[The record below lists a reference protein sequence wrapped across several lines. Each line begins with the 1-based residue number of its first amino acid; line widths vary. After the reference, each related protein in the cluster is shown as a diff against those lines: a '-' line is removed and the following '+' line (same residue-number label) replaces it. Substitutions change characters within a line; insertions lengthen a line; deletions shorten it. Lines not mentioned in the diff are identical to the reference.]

1 MATASSD
8 TERMKVLHI
17 IRSSDDPLA
26 KRVIADISGAA
37 GAEQTLLLM
46 QDGVYTNPQGAANV
60 FACSDD
66 VAARGVTTDI
76 PLVEYDRIVEMIFEN
91 DKVITW

>member
-1 MATASSD
+1 
-8 TERMKVLHI
+8 MKVLHI
-17 IRSSDDPLA
+17 IRNAADPLA
-26 KRVIADISGAA
+26 NRIIEEIGGDNSS
-37 GAEQTLLLM
+37 EQTLLLI
-46 QDGVYTNPQGAANV
+46 QDGVYTNPQGSACV

-76 PLVEYDRIVEMIFEN
+76 PLVEYDRIVEMVFES

>member
-1 MATASSD
+1 
-8 TERMKVLHI
+8 MKVLHI
-17 IRSSDDPLA
+17 IRNADDPLA
-26 KRVIADISGAA
+26 KRIIDEIEADNGS
-37 GAEQTLLLM
+37 EQTLLLI
-46 QDGVYTNPQGAANV
+46 QDGVYTNPQSSARV

-76 PLVEYDRIVEMIFEN
+76 PLVEYDRIVEMVFES

>member
-1 MATASSD
+1 
-8 TERMKVLHI
+8 MKVLHI
-17 IRSSDDPLA
+17 IRNAADPLA
-26 KRVIADISGAA
+26 KRIIEEIGGDNS
-37 GAEQTLLLM
+37 AEQTLLLI
-46 QDGVYTNPQGAANV
+46 QDGVYTNPQGSARV

-76 PLVEYDRIVEMIFEN
+76 ALVEYDRIVEMVFEH

>member
-1 MATASSD
+1 
-8 TERMKVLHI
+8 MKVLHI

-26 KRVIADISGAA
+26 KRVIADIG
-37 GAEQTLLLM
+37 GDVNAEQTLLLM
-46 QDGVYTNPQGAANV
+46 QDGVYSNPQGAARV

-66 VAARGVTTDI
+66 VAARGVEIDV
-76 PLVEYDRIVEMIFEN
+76 PLVEYDRIVEMIFES

>member
-1 MATASSD
+1 
-8 TERMKVLHI
+8 MKVLHI
-17 IRSSDDPLA
+17 IRSNDDPLA
-26 KRVIADISGAA
+26 RRIIEDMGGDN

-46 QDGVYTNPQGAANV
+46 QDGVYANPQGAASV

-66 VAARGVTTDI
+66 VTARGVETDV
-76 PLVEYDRIVEMIFEN
+76 PLVEYDRIVEMIFES